1 MIVGLSHHRENEVIH
16 RFQDSLNLICD
27 CGKYIK
33 TLAHFVLHSLHY
45 SNERSTFREYHRSI
59 LSKSDL
65 QVTETLYGNNH
76 SHNITNTLILNATID
91 FLIVSATRRRTVCH
105 F

>member
-1 MIVGLSHHRENEVIH
+1 MIVGLNHPRENKVKH

-33 TLAHFVLHSLHY
+33 TLAHFVLHSLNY
-45 SNERSTFREYHRSI
+45 SNERSTFLEYHRSI

-65 QVTETLYGNNH
+65 EVTDTLYGHNH
-76 SHNITNTLILNATID
+76 SHNIQH
-91 FLIVSATRRRTVCH
+91 SYPECH
-105 F
+105 HRFPNCLCD